1 MAQVNKI
8 SSFKSFT
15 EVKSQEATMK
25 LRETNNAKRQE
36 TVGKIGAILDEM
48 GLTSL
53 SELDEVKKQAL
64 INKMFGNVSEDEAE
78 DIEDELNKLGEPKK
92 LEERNAFLGARAKA
106 IEEDKNEFE
115 FNGKK
120 YKVTVNEGNAFG
132 DAVRKAKEAGEKEF
146 EFDGKTYKV
155 EEGNAFGD
163 AVRKAKEDGEKEF
176 EFDGKTFKVEEAK
189 RTKFTGKV
197 AHDLYTQTGGKPVE
211 VFVKN
216 DWYSVDPKELKD
228 DKGEYFTGYSK
239 DGSDYDFYLKDID
252 FIQESLNEGRVKAA
266 ALLQELIDG
275 NTSRAEGIKMSKD
288 LAEHYLY
295 WLKTSPYGKKNTDLP
310 LYMLIK
316 SSFFWGIERGLDPK
330 LKVELEALKA
340 AQMKNES
347 VEFISEARTIAKI
360 QYDWSKLTT
369 TMQATA
375 QNWKVAEGPA
385 KEMLLGKLKEMT
397 AQKNAL
403 ETELDAAIADK
414 DKDIELVI
422 TEAFFRLP
430 KDVIGN
436 ELYAATQNL
445 ANLYGSILAGND
457 VDAGVIDT
465 VIKAL
470 TTVKKSVK
478 KFNSKEEVLG
488 TVYEGKAKD
497 LKPNHKYTSDYG
509 EVTFIKL
516 NPDGKT
522 MKLHSKET
530 GEIKT
535 DISNA
540 YNMELI
546 ESVVNEAETVKS
558 EAISRLADF
567 FRISPNALSKF
578 NFDGKDNI
586 KELTKVL
593 NSTSDQGTELYYN
606 TAINAA
612 KKDLGIKESVVNEAE
627 KFKSTQDFEE
637 FLEEIDGMP
646 EVRIKRIMGKD
657 YIDTPGGF
665 RDEAEDYDN
674 DIVEYTLSN
683 MGRKDFEALKAW
695 WENNVQ
701 ESTVN
706 EADMTK
712 FYDGFKVLNDKTGEM
727 TKFKY
732 IKGTKNQNVENEA
745 IAKLMKA
752 TGLTRANFGVHGFVK
767 KGEWN
772 MDKTPVL
779 ESLTEGMI
787 SPKMANGFKIGNKIK
802 TQKGTYT
809 ITGFGQ
815 KTGATRDFEAENE
828 NGEQFNLRVSLR
840 GATGIQVAA
849 GARNLNFPEQQEMLE
864 SVVTEGAAKQFD
876 VDFTMMVKNIKSGYG
891 WIDPEY
897 VADTWENSST
907 SIDFELVKGEIY
919 KRLIAAGLLAYAD
932 DEDEEVAGK
941 YVKSIKELGI
951 KESVVNEA
959 EVKSD
964 DEFKEYAMTVLKKAF
979 GDDFDEA
986 KATEVVDGILKKCGD
1001 DYGACVG
1008 MITASLGESV
1018 VTEAFDANYWEDYQ
1032 EGAEKMKN
1040 PSGMQIMQDV
1050 QAAVEDW
1057 NDNNEMGEENEVTPA
1072 GEKKVLK
1079 LAKEFVKAKGW
1090 ISFDIIDAM
1099 IAQES

>member
-15 EVKSQEATMK
+15 EVKNQEATLK

-78 DIEDELNKLGEPKK
+78 DIEDEINKLGEPKK

-106 IEEDKNEFE
+106 IEEDKTEFE
-115 FNGKK
+115 FNGKT
-120 YKVTVNEGNAFG
+120 YKVKVNEGNAFG

-163 AVRKAKEDGEKEF
+163 AVRKAKEDGEEEF
-176 EFDGKTFKVEEAK
+176 EFDGKTFKVEEALN
-189 RTKFTGKV
+189 
-197 AHDLYTQTGGKPVE
+197 A
-211 VFVKN
+211 
-216 DWYSVDPKELKD
+216 
-228 DKGEYFTGYSK
+228 
-239 DGSDYDFYLKDID
+239 I
-252 FIQESLNEGRVKAA
+252 NEGRVKAA
-266 ALLQELIDG
+266 TLLQELIDG

-295 WLKTSPYGKKNTDLP
+295 WLRTSPYGKKNADLP

-316 SSFFWGIERGLDPK
+316 ASFVWGIERQLDPK
-330 LKVELEALKA
+330 LKVELEALKGSI
-340 AQMKNES
+340 KES
-347 VEFISEARTIAKI
+347 VDFINEARTIAKI

-369 TMQATA
+369 TMAATA
-375 QNWKVAEGPA
+375 QNWKTAEGPA

-397 AQKNAL
+397 AQKKGL

-414 DKDIELVI
+414 DKDIELVVS
-422 TEAFFRLP
+422 EAFFRLP

-436 ELYAATQNL
+436 ELYMATQNL

-478 KFNSKEEVLG
+478 KFNNKEEVLG
-488 TVYEGKAKD
+488 TVYEG
-497 LKPNHKYTSDYG
+497 
-509 EVTFIKL
+509 E
-516 NPDGKT
+516 
-522 MKLHSKET
+522 
-530 GEIKT
+530 
-535 DISNA
+535 
-540 YNMELI
+540 
-546 ESVVNEAETVKS
+546 VNEADMTKFYDGFKVLDDKTGKMTKFHYVKGRKNTDVENEAIAKLMKATGSSRANFGVHGFVKKGEWNMDKTPVFESTVNEADSVKS

-567 FRISPNALSKF
+567 FRISPYALSKF
-578 NFDGKDNI
+578 NFDGNDNI

-593 NSTSDQGTELYYN
+593 NSTSDEGTKLYYD
-606 TAINAA
+606 TCIKLA
-612 KKDLGIKESVVNEAE
+612 KKDLGINESTVNEAE

-665 RDEAEDYDN
+665 RDEADDYDN

-701 ESTVN
+701 ES
-706 EADMTK
+706 
-712 FYDGFKVLNDKTGEM
+712 
-727 TKFKY
+727 
-732 IKGTKNQNVENEA
+732 
-745 IAKLMKA
+745 
-752 TGLTRANFGVHGFVK
+752 
-767 KGEWN
+767 
-772 MDKTPVL
+772 
-779 ESLTEGMI
+779 LTEGMI
-787 SPKMANGFKIGNKIK
+787 SPKMANSFKIGNKIK
-802 TQKGTYT
+802 TQKDTYT
-809 ITGFGQ
+809 ITGFGS

-828 NGEQFNLRVSLR
+828 NGEQFNLRVSLK
-840 GATGIQVAA
+840 GATGIQVAV

-864 SVVTEGAAKQFD
+864 SVVTEAAAKQFD
-876 VDFTMMVKNIKSGYG
+876 VDFTSMVRNIKSGYG

-897 VADTWENSST
+897 VADTWENSSD

-941 YVKSIKELGI
+941 YVKSLKELGI
-951 KESVVNEA
+951 KESFVNEAVSNPSELTSFINKNESHFAAFLKPKKINTSVEGNKAIIKPASGSFTITVDFDKSTIDSTGKPKNPESTSYVEIIEYIKGNTKFKVLNESAEVNEA

-1008 MITASLGESV
+1008 MLTSSLGESV

-1032 EGAEKMKN
+1032 EGAQKTKN
-1040 PSGMQIMQDV
+1040 PTAMVIMQDV
-1050 QAAVEDW
+1050 QAAVEEW
-1057 NDNNEMGEENEVTPA
+1057 NDNNENGVENEVTPA

-1079 LAKEFVKAKGW
+1079 LAKEFVKAKGY

>member
-1 MAQVNKI
+1 MAQVSKI

-15 EVKSQEATMK
+15 EVKNQEATMK

-78 DIEDELNKLGEPKK
+78 DIEDEINKLGEPKK

-106 IEEDKNEFE
+106 IEEDKTEFE
-115 FNGKK
+115 FNGKT

-163 AVRKAKEDGEKEF
+163 AVRKAKEAGEKEF
-176 EFDGKTFKVEEAK
+176 EFDGKTYKVEEAK
-189 RTKFTGKV
+189 RTKFTGKT

-216 DWYSVDPKELKD
+216 DWYTVDPTDLKD
-228 DKGEYFTGYSK
+228 DKGEYFTGYSS

-266 ALLQELIDG
+266 TLLQELIDG
-275 NTSRAEGIKMSKD
+275 NTSRAEGIKMSKG
-288 LAEHYLY
+288 LAAHYLY
-295 WLKTSPYGKKNTDLP
+295 WLKDSAYGKKNADIP

-316 SSFFWGIERGLDPK
+316 ASFFWGIERGLDPK
-330 LKVELEALKA
+330 LKKELEELKA

-369 TMQATA
+369 TMAATA
-375 QNWKVAEGPA
+375 QNWKAAEGPA
-385 KEMLLGKLKEMT
+385 KESLLGKLKEMT
-397 AQKNAL
+397 AQKKAL
-403 ETELDAAIADK
+403 EAELDSAIADK
-414 DKDIELVI
+414 DKDIELVVS
-422 TEAFFRLP
+422 EAFYRLP
-430 KDVIGN
+430 KDVVGT
-436 ELYAATQNL
+436 ELYAANQNMQSLYSRL
-445 ANLYGSILAGND
+445 AAGND
-457 VDAGVIDT
+457 ADPKEIDSI
-465 VIKAL
+465 IKLLQQVKSL
-470 TTVKKSVK
+470 TK
-478 KFNSKEEVLG
+478 KFNKKEEVTG
-488 TVYEGKAKD
+488 TVYEAKAKD
-497 LKPNHKYTSDYG
+497 LKPGKKYTSDYG

-516 NPDGKT
+516 NSDGKT
-522 MKLHSKET
+522 MELHSKET
-530 GEIKT
+530 GKVKT
-535 DISNA
+535 SIDNA

-546 ESVVNEAETVKS
+546 
-558 EAISRLADF
+558 
-567 FRISPNALSKF
+567 
-578 NFDGKDNI
+578 
-586 KELTKVL
+586 
-593 NSTSDQGTELYYN
+593 
-606 TAINAA
+606 
-612 KKDLGIKESVVNEAE
+612 ESVVNEAE

-701 ESTVN
+701 ESLN

-712 FYDGFKVLNDKTGEM
+712 FYDGFIVLDFKNKETY
-727 TKFKY
+727 KFKY
-732 IKGTKNQNVENEA
+732 IKGTKNNIVEVDA
-745 IAKLMKA
+745 INKLVKS
-752 TGLTRANFGVHGFVK
+752 TGESQANFTVHGFVK

-772 MDKTPVL
+772 TDKTQVL
-779 ESLTEGMI
+779 EST
-787 SPKMANGFKIGNKIK
+787 
-802 TQKGTYT
+802 
-809 ITGFGQ
+809 
-815 KTGATRDFEAENE
+815 
-828 NGEQFNLRVSLR
+828 
-840 GATGIQVAA
+840 
-849 GARNLNFPEQQEMLE
+849 
-864 SVVTEGAAKQFD
+864 
-876 VDFTMMVKNIKSGYG
+876 
-891 WIDPEY
+891 
-897 VADTWENSST
+897 
-907 SIDFELVKGEIY
+907 
-919 KRLIAAGLLAYAD
+919 
-932 DEDEEVAGK
+932 
-941 YVKSIKELGI
+941 
-951 KESVVNEA
+951 VNEA
-959 EVKSD
+959 EIKSD

-986 KATEVVDGILKKCGD
+986 KATKVVDGILKKCGD

-1008 MITASLGESV
+1008 MITSSLGESV
-1018 VTEAFDANYWEDYQ
+1018 VTEAFDANYWEDYH
-1032 EGAEKMKN
+1032 EDSTKMQN
-1040 PSGMQIMQDV
+1040 PSGMQLQ
-1050 QAAVEDW
+1050 QEVEASVEEW
-1057 NDNNEMGEENEVTPA
+1057 NDNNEDGPDNEVTPA

-1079 LAKEFVKAKGW
+1079 LAKEFVKAKGY
-1090 ISFDIIDAM
+1090 ISTDIIDAM